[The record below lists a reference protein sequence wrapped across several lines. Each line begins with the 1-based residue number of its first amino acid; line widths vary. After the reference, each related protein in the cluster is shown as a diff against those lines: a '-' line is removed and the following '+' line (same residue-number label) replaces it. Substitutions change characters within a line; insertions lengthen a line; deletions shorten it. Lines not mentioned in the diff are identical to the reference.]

1 MNFFVKLTDAM
12 ASRQSLLITG
22 LDPNPEMLQTWTR
35 HHPSS
40 GSFLAQAR
48 RWIKA
53 VIDATG
59 DHVCAYKPSLGF
71 YQALGPIGI
80 ELLHEVRELVPRD
93 MPLILDA
100 KHGDLNTSSAL
111 AQYVFRELGA
121 DALTLLP
128 LAGQDI
134 VAPFLLYPDRAVVI
148 TCHSS
153 NPGAR
158 VFQHHPDE
166 DRPLYTTVVRESQLW
181 ATAEQLLLEVG
192 TSDPA
197 VLARVRSAAPERFL
211 ILRSLWE
218 QEERLEAL
226 LQAGLNASGDG
237 LLLPLPQHLLVE
249 KGMAAGTSALRIQIE
264 TMRHRWLSNV
274 ADRCDLWLPAPEAGS
289 AAAALGGSA
298 GTALKGDGEEG
309 DGEDVDGE
317 EGAAKQG
324 GTRGGGASERE
335 ASEAAASEVGASEGA
350 ALGAGAGTG
359 GGGSPSAAASRATGT
374 RAGMKG
380 KASAQNAA
388 GNGTT
393 RSAGALGGGRN
404 ADAVGTGS
412 GRAKREGA
420 ERNNRVSS
428 VDPLDELI
436 VELFDVGCL
445 LFGEYV
451 QASGAV
457 FNYYIDLRQIIS
469 DPNLFHRVLHAYAGQ
484 LEGLRFDRIAGI
496 PYGSL
501 PTATGLSL
509 KLHLPLIYPRKEVK
523 AHGAR
528 RLIEGDFN
536 EGETVVVVDD
546 ILITGGS
553 VLEGIAKL
561 ETSGLVVHDVVVFI
575 DHGGQARQRL
585 ADAGYRTH
593 AVLTIPRITS
603 VLMAA
608 GRLTSAQAGLLGGE
622 AVKGS

>member
-121 DALTLLP
+121 DALTLSP

-274 ADRCDLWLPAPEAGS
+274 ADRCDLWLPAPETG
-289 AAAALGGSA
+289 AAAAVLGGSA
-298 GTALKGDGEEG
+298 GAVLEGDGEEG

-317 EGAAKQG
+317 AGAAKQ
-324 GTRGGGASERE
+324 
-335 ASEAAASEVGASEGA
+335 GA
-350 ALGAGAGTG
+350 ALGAGAGKG
-359 GGGSPSAAASRATGT
+359 GGGPLNAAA
-374 RAGMKG
+374 
-380 KASAQNAA
+380 
-388 GNGTT
+388 
-393 RSAGALGGGRN
+393 RSSGGRGAGRN

-412 GRAKREGA
+412 DGAKREGA
-420 ERNNRVSS
+420 GRTSRVSS

-593 AVLTIPRITS
+593 AVLTIPRITN

-608 GRLTSAQAGLLGGE
+608 GRLSSDQASLLGGG
-622 AVKGS
+622 AAHSNG

>member
-121 DALTLLP
+121 DALTLSP

-274 ADRCDLWLPAPEAGS
+274 ADRCDLWLPAPETG
-289 AAAALGGSA
+289 AAAAVLGGSA
-298 GTALKGDGEEG
+298 GAVLEGDGEEG

-317 EGAAKQG
+317 AGAAKQ
-324 GTRGGGASERE
+324 
-335 ASEAAASEVGASEGA
+335 GA
-350 ALGAGAGTG
+350 ALGAGAGKG
-359 GGGSPSAAASRATGT
+359 GGGPLNAAAS
-374 RAGMKG
+374 
-380 KASAQNAA
+380 S
-388 GNGTT
+388 
-393 RSAGALGGGRN
+393 SGGRGAGRN
-404 ADAVGTGS
+404 TDAVGTGS
-412 GRAKREGA
+412 DGAKREGA
-420 ERNNRVSS
+420 ERTSRVSS

-593 AVLTIPRITS
+593 AVLTIPRITN

-608 GRLTSAQAGLLGGE
+608 GRLSSDQASLLGGG
-622 AVKGS
+622 AAHSNG